1 MFPLIHTLFV
11 IKDIAELKM
20 LKVYTFVS
28 LIVQK
33 ERKYR
38 VAFEELKITVLV
50 AYTAY
55 LITSSYVRSL
65 DESYNIVF
73 VQI

>member
-11 IKDIAELKM
+11 NKDIAELKM